1 MTREDKYTRDV
12 KGYEGRYKVNAL
24 GEVFSVKRNIK
35 LSETIDCN
43 GYVKFCL
50 YKDGKRHQVKLHRIV
65 AEAFIPNPLNKRE
78 VNHIDGDKKNN
89 AVWNLEWVTSSE
101 NRKHGMTQGFVTF
114 NSRKILCKET
124 GRIFERPSLA
134 AEWVKETYPD
144 RINGTMRVAAHN
156 IGSAC
161 KGRTPKAYGFT
172 WIYHEGSTT
181 IPTGSRGKRPE
192 MGDPSNEGEDIV

>member
-65 AEAFIPNPLNKRE
+65 AEAFIPNPNNYKV
-78 VNHIDGDKKNN
+78 VNHLDGGRLNN
-89 AVWNLEWVTSSE
+89 HVSNLEWCTYKE
-101 NRKHGMTQGFVTF
+101 NAQHAIKHKLRKDNKPIIQLKDCIKVNEFESIREA
-114 NSRKILCKET
+114 SRCTKIDNR
-124 GRIFERPSLA
+124 RIC
-134 AEWVKETYPD
+134 
-144 RINGTMRVAAHN
+144 HN
-156 IGSAC
+156 L
-161 KGRTPKAYGFT
+161 KGNIKQTDGFT
-172 WIYHEGSTT
+172 WEYKEV
-181 IPTGSRGKRPE
+181 
-192 MGDPSNEGEDIV
+192 NL